1 MKAKKEFVLLIIIII
16 ALSLYLILRTTNKTH
31 YQLPHIPEIV
41 KKEITKIDIRSAENT
56 IALKRKDNKWFISP
70 KDYPAETAKVK
81 NMLDAISEFALT
93 DLVSEAKNY
102 QPYDLTDDKKINVKA
117 WAQDSLKLEFE
128 IGRTAP
134 SWNHTF
140 VRLAGDTRVYY
151 ADGNFKD
158 KFDMPAD
165 KIRDKIVLSF
175 DQTEI
180 EEIEII
186 KGKQS
191 IVFAKKRTPLDTA
204 NQQGGEDKTAQPPAE
219 TEITW
224 ENSNGDEADES
235 IINRMLSAL
244 SNLSC
249 EKYIEDKEKNKFTEA
264 IYIIK
269 MKGDKKYILSVFEKA
284 DGDAKMFPATSS
296 ENGYAFL
303 LSDSQGDK
311 IMKDPDEVLKKEKK
325 S

>member
-16 ALSLYLILRTTNKTH
+16 ALSLYLIFRTTNKTH

-41 KKEITKIDIRSAENT
+41 KKEITKIDILSAETT
-56 IALKRKDNKWFISP
+56 IALNKKDNKWFITP

-81 NMLDAISEFALT
+81 NMLDAISEFSLT

-102 QPYDLTDDKKINVKA
+102 QLYDLTDDKKINVKA
-117 WAQDSLKLEFE
+117 WAENSLKLEFE

-134 SWNHTF
+134 SWHHTF
-140 VRLAGDTRVYY
+140 VKLTGDTRVYY

-158 KFDMPAD
+158 KFDVTVD
-165 KIRDKIVLSF
+165 KIRDKTVLSF
-175 DQTEI
+175 DQNEI
-180 EEIEII
+180 EEVEII

-191 IVFAKKRTPLDTA
+191 MMFAKKKSHLDTA
-204 NQQGGEDKTAQPPAE
+204 GQERGEKA
-219 TEITW
+219 EITW
-224 ENSNGDEADES
+224 ENLNGDKADKS
-235 IINRMLSAL
+235 ILNGMLSAL

-249 EKYIEDKEKNKFTEA
+249 EKYIEDKEKDKFTEA

-269 MKGDKKYILSVFEKA
+269 MKGDKKYILSIFEKT
-284 DGDAKMFPATSS
+284 DEDAKMFPATSS
-296 ENGYAFL
+296 ENGYPFL
-303 LSDSQGDK
+303 LSGSQGDK
-311 IMKDPDEVLKKEKK
+311 IMKDPDEVRKKGEK